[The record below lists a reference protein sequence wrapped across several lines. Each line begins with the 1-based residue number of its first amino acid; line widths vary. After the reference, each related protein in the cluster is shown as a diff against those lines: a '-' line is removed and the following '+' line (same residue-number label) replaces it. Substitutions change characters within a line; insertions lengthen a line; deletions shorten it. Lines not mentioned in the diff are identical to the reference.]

1 MTKHLHNRVFY
12 YIFYVLTQRKL
23 SMLSNN
29 FLSHSQEIGNDFYF
43 FLDIMRETN
52 AFESLN
58 KQITNLLYSLL
69 RKDGVYGR
77 RQNFTQKF
85 DFDFLLCS
93 GSSGGI
99 FLDYCYVDGE
109 KSSSPFSPGLVYSL
123 SFLPS

>member
-1 MTKHLHNRVFY
+1 
-12 YIFYVLTQRKL
+12 L
-23 SMLSNN
+23 SILSNN

-77 RQNFTQKF
+77 RQDFTQKF

-99 FLDYCYVDGE
+99 FLDTCYAYGE
-109 KSSSPFSPGLVYSL
+109 KSFSSFSLGFVYSL